1 MITAPKELAMTD
13 LLEKALKEI
22 KKLPPSEQ
30 DAVAAILLQEIGA
43 EQRWSDSFEE
53 SQDGL
58 EKLAQEALAEHRA
71 GKTKPM

>member
-1 MITAPKELAMTD
+1 MTD
-13 LLEKALKEI
+13 LLEKALKEV

-30 DAVAAILLQEIGA
+30 DAVAAILLQELGA
-43 EQRWSDSFEE
+43 EQRWSDSFEK
-53 SQDGL
+53 SQDAL